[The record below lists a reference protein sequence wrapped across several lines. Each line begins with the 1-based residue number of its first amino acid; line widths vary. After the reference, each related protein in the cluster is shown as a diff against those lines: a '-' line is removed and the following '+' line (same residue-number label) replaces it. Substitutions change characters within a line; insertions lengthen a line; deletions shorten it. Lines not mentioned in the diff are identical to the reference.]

1 MIPVTRISEP
11 RVLAKNAA
19 RWLEALES
27 IKSNNKATK
36 TDINKAQNK
45 YSHPQVKEALVKMFN
60 GKCAYCESKIIVV
73 TYGAIEHFYPK
84 SQYPDLTFTWE
95 NLLLSCDKCNDA
107 NHKGTNF
114 PLDDITGNPLLIDP
128 TDGVTDPNTHLEF
141 VWDEMAKLASVYGR
155 DRRGQIVEDLFDLN
169 GMRGRKELIN
179 YRSQYIKRLLALLR
193 LAKQGDSEALSLLQE
208 ACQLGAEYY
217 AFASIYI
224 LPHLPP

>member
-1 MIPVTRISEP
+1 MIAVTRISKP
-11 RVLAKNAA
+11 PVLAKNAA

-36 TDINKAQNK
+36 AQINKAQNK

-60 GKCAYCESKIIVV
+60 GKCAYCESKITVGA
-73 TYGAIEHFYPK
+73 YGAIEHFYPK
-84 SQYPDLTFTWE
+84 SQYPNLTFTWE

-179 YRSQYIKRLLALLR
+179 YRSQYIKKLLALLR
-193 LAKQGDSEALSLLQE
+193 YAKQGDSEVLSVLQE
-208 ACQLGAEYY
+208 ACQPGAEYY

>member
-11 RVLAKNAA
+11 PVLAKNAA
-19 RWLEALES
+19 RWLEALEL
-27 IKSNNKATK
+27 IQSNNKATK
-36 TDINKAQNK
+36 SQINQAQNK
-45 YSHPQVKEALVKMFN
+45 Y
-60 GKCAYCESKIIVV
+60 GKCAYFESKITVV

-84 SQYPDLTFTWE
+84 SQYPDLTFTWK

-141 VWDEMAKLASVYGR
+141 IWDEIAKLASVYGR
-155 DRRGQIVEDLFDLN
+155 DQRGTIVKDIFDLN
-169 GMRGRKELIN
+169 GLRGRKELIN
-179 YRSQYIKRLLALLR
+179 HRSQYIKKLLALLR
-193 LAKQGDSEALSLLQE
+193 LAKQGDSDALSLLQE

>member
-11 RVLAKNAA
+11 PVLAKNAA
-19 RWLEALES
+19 RWLEALEL
-27 IKSNNKATK
+27 IQSNNKATK
-36 TDINKAQNK
+36 AQINQAQNK
-45 YSHPQVKEALVKMFN
+45 Y
-60 GKCAYCESKIIVV
+60 GKCAYCESKITVV
-73 TYGAIEHFYPK
+73 TYGAIKHFYPK

-128 TDGVTDPNTHLEF
+128 TDGVTDPNTHLKF

-155 DRRGQIVEDLFDLN
+155 DQRGTIVEDIFDLN
-169 GMRGRKELIN
+169 GLRGRKELIN
-179 YRSQYIKRLLALLR
+179 HRSQYIKKLLALLR

>member
-1 MIPVTRISEP
+1 LIPVTRISESP
-11 RVLAKNAA
+11 VLAKNAA
-19 RWLEALES
+19 RWLEALEL
-27 IKSNNKATK
+27 IQSNNKATK
-36 TDINKAQNK
+36 AQINQAQNK
-45 YSHPQVKEALVKMFN
+45 Y
-60 GKCAYCESKIIVV
+60 GKCAYCESKITVV
-73 TYGAIEHFYPK
+73 TYGAIKHFYPK
-84 SQYPDLTFTWE
+84 SQYPDLTFTWK

-141 VWDEMAKLASVYGR
+141 IWDEIAKLASVYGR
-155 DRRGQIVEDLFDLN
+155 DQRGTIVKDIFDLN
-169 GMRGRKELIN
+169 GLRGRKELIN
-179 YRSQYIKRLLALLR
+179 HRSQYIKKLLALLR

>member
-11 RVLAKNAA
+11 PVLAKNAA
-19 RWLEALES
+19 RWLEALEL
-27 IKSNNKATK
+27 IQSNNKATK
-36 TDINKAQNK
+36 AQINQAQNK
-45 YSHPQVKEALVKMFN
+45 Y
-60 GKCAYCESKIIVV
+60 GKCAYCESKITVV

-84 SQYPDLTFTWE
+84 SQYPDLTFTWK

-141 VWDEMAKLASVYGR
+141 IWDEIAKLASVYGR
-155 DRRGQIVEDLFDLN
+155 DQRGTIVKDIFDLN
-169 GMRGRKELIN
+169 GLRGRKELIN
-179 YRSQYIKRLLALLR
+179 HRSQYIKKLLALLR
-193 LAKQGDSEALSLLQE
+193 LAKQGDSDALSLLQE

>member
-11 RVLAKNAA
+11 PVLAKNAA

-27 IKSNNKATK
+27 IKSDNKATK
-36 TDINKAQNK
+36 ADINKAQNK
-45 YSHPQVKEALVKMFN
+45 YRHPQVKGALVKMFN

-95 NLLLSCDKCNDA
+95 TLLLSCDKCNDA

-141 VWDEMAKLASVYGR
+141 IWDEMAKLASVYGR

-179 YRSQYIKRLLALLR
+179 HRSQYIKKLLALLR

-208 ACQLGAEYY
+208 ACQPEAEYY
-217 AFASIYI
+217 
-224 LPHLPP
+224 LPP

>member
-1 MIPVTRISEP
+1 LIPVTRISEP
-11 RVLAKNAA
+11 PVLAKNAA
-19 RWLEALES
+19 RWLEALEL
-27 IKSNNKATK
+27 IQSNNKATK
-36 TDINKAQNK
+36 AQINQAQNK
-45 YSHPQVKEALVKMFN
+45 Y
-60 GKCAYCESKIIVV
+60 GKCAYFESKITVV

-84 SQYPDLTFTWE
+84 SQYPDLTFTWK

-141 VWDEMAKLASVYGR
+141 IWDEIAKLASVYGR
-155 DRRGQIVEDLFDLN
+155 DQRGTIVKDIFDLN
-169 GMRGRKELIN
+169 GLRGRKELIN
-179 YRSQYIKRLLALLR
+179 HRSQYIKKLLALLR
-193 LAKQGDSEALSLLQE
+193 LAKQGDSDALSLLQE

>member
-1 MIPVTRISEP
+1 
-11 RVLAKNAA
+11 
-19 RWLEALES
+19 
-27 IKSNNKATK
+27 
-36 TDINKAQNK
+36 
-45 YSHPQVKEALVKMFN
+45 MFN
-60 GKCAYCESKIIVV
+60 GKCAYCESKITVV
-73 TYGAIEHFYPK
+73 TYGAIKHFYPK

-155 DRRGQIVEDLFDLN
+155 DRRGQIVEDIFDLN
-169 GMRGRKELIN
+169 GLRGRKELIN
-179 YRSQYIKRLLALLR
+179 HRSQYIKKLLALLR

>member
-1 MIPVTRISEP
+1 
-11 RVLAKNAA
+11 
-19 RWLEALES
+19 
-27 IKSNNKATK
+27 
-36 TDINKAQNK
+36 
-45 YSHPQVKEALVKMFN
+45 MFN
-60 GKCAYCESKIIVV
+60 GKCAYCESKITVV

-84 SQYPDLTFTWE
+84 SQYPDLTFTWK

-141 VWDEMAKLASVYGR
+141 IWDEIAKLASVYGR
-155 DRRGQIVEDLFDLN
+155 DQRGTIVEHIFDLN
-169 GMRGRKELIN
+169 GLRGRKELIN
-179 YRSQYIKRLLALLR
+179 HRSQYIKKLLALLR

>member
-1 MIPVTRISEP
+1 M
-11 RVLAKNAA
+11 
-19 RWLEALES
+19 
-27 IKSNNKATK
+27 
-36 TDINKAQNK
+36 
-45 YSHPQVKEALVKMFN
+45 
-60 GKCAYCESKIIVV
+60 V

-84 SQYPDLTFTWE
+84 SQYPDLTFTWK

-141 VWDEMAKLASVYGR
+141 IWDEIAKLASVYGR
-155 DRRGQIVEDLFDLN
+155 DQRGTIVKDIFDLN
-169 GMRGRKELIN
+169 GLRGRKELIN
-179 YRSQYIKRLLALLR
+179 HRSQYIKKLLALLR